1 MFNRKFRKKNEFS
14 ITHQFG
20 FATIALVC
28 FFTLYAPISILVFYS
43 FNAGNNLMLW
53 EGFSL
58 TWYVQASK
66 NELVQEAAIRSVIIA
81 VCASLI
87 ATSVATMAAL
97 GTTRTRPFKGQKLI
111 FIMINQPLMVPEI
124 VTAVALLIF
133 FAIIKKFTNYYG
145 LGYLIVA
152 HSAFCVPFAYLP
164 I

>member
-1 MFNRKFRKKNEFS
+1 MLNRKFRKKNEFS

-20 FATIALVC
+20 FATIAIVC

-58 TWYVQASK
+58 NWYVQASK

-81 VCASLI
+81 IWASLI
-87 ATSVATMAAL
+87 STSVATMAAL

-111 FIMINQPLMVPEI
+111 FINML
-124 VTAVALLIF
+124 
-133 FAIIKKFTNYYG
+133 
-145 LGYLIVA
+145 
-152 HSAFCVPFAYLP
+152 
-164 I
+164 

>member
-20 FATIALVC
+20 FAPIAIVC

-87 ATSVATMAAL
+87 STSAPSRVAVLT
-97 GTTRTRPFKGQKLI
+97 
-111 FIMINQPLMVPEI
+111 
-124 VTAVALLIF
+124 
-133 FAIIKKFTNYYG
+133 
-145 LGYLIVA
+145 
-152 HSAFCVPFAYLP
+152 LP
-164 I
+164 SRC